1 MKKMIHTEV
10 HITVLTS
17 HAELFKLT
25 CKKFGIKYT
34 EISFLSDKENHLMT
48 SIRKRFDKLKE
59 IYDYLNH
66 LYYVFRDVSILRS
79 KVECNYSEEYKYIE
93 AHLTILNKDI
103 DLFNS
108 LNLNWVISYNNTK
121 LDTFSITRRVYPS
134 DTEDSKD
141 LLLNDFETLK
151 NIVLEKHIELEYCIL
166 DTNPMLDLNWI

>member
-1 MKKMIHTEV
+1 MI
-10 HITVLTS
+10 LTS
-17 HAELFKLT
+17 A
-25 CKKFGIKYT
+25 I
-34 EISFLSDKENHLMT
+34 FL
-48 SIRKRFDKLKE
+48 
-59 IYDYLNH
+59 
-66 LYYVFRDVSILRS
+66 
-79 KVECNYSEEYKYIE
+79 E
-93 AHLTILNKDI
+93 A
-103 DLFNS
+103 NS